1 MFKEP
6 LYPYMLLQM
15 ETRELTLPSSMDGMN
30 DDSIPALKLYA
41 RVSRVKRLDR
51 TEVESFVDRC
61 LGHASD
67 ADADTTTT
75 TTISRVDD
83 RVVLDDAFEGLR
95 LRYLDAFRVVVDP
108 ANDILESDETVA
120 VDESDLY
127 VGIVVVTSSIAFT
140 SSSGR
145 YENGRD
151 DARSDGGNA
160 TSIATNVGSGDENV
174 TSIETYDGRDDENA
188 TSIDGTD
195 VVGVDWLSSSMI
207 MSVTR

>member
-1 MFKEP
+1 LFKEP

-108 ANDILESDETVA
+108 ANSNPTRR
-120 VDESDLY
+120 SRS
-127 VGIVVVTSSIAFT
+127 TSRIFT
-140 SSSGR
+140 WASSS
-145 YENGRD
+145 
-151 DARSDGGNA
+151 
-160 TSIATNVGSGDENV
+160 
-174 TSIETYDGRDDENA
+174 
-188 TSIDGTD
+188 
-195 VVGVDWLSSSMI
+195 
-207 MSVTR
+207 